1 MATKTKKDLFRFDK
15 DETKTKKALKGTIVF
30 ILSALIGILIY
41 SLTVIIINHDK
52 TATIEILVAPTDAE
66 VRIDGKVFSTKAT
79 VKIKPGTYAVQIKK
93 ENFIE
98 FNGSITA
105 NADEVSYLY
114 EFLNEEDE
122 NGTFYKDNEKEAGR
136 AQEISDKKSDI
147 FHENY
152 NGTDNIWNVTPYDNY
167 PGGYKIYAEKDK
179 SGDII
184 VNVYLYTCDDSRVE
198 KLKAKAKEYL
208 EEQKINLEK
217 YTVKYLSC
225 SIK

>member
-1 MATKTKKDLFRFDK
+1 MATKTKKDLFRFNK
-15 DETKTKKALKGTIVF
+15 EETKKQKALRGTIIFV
-30 ILSALIGILIY
+30 LAALIGILIY
-41 SLTVIIINHDK
+41 PLTVIIINRDK

-66 VRIDGKVFSTKAT
+66 VRIDGKVFPTKAT
-79 VKIKPGTYAVQIKK
+79 VKIEPGTYAVQIKK
-93 ENFIE
+93 DNFIE

-105 NADEVSYLY
+105 NADETAYLY

-152 NGTDNIWNVTPYDNY
+152 NGTDQIWNVTPYDNY
-167 PGGYKIYAEKDK
+167 PGGYKIYAEKDT
-179 SGDII
+179 SGNTII
-184 VNVYLYTCDDSRVE
+184 NIYLYTCDDSRVN
-198 KLKAKAKEYL
+198 KLKDKAKEYL

-217 YTVKYLSC
+217 YKVKYKSC
-225 SIK
+225 ML